1 MTIQELI
8 TELQAF
14 ESPNSKVYVWVDGNR
29 MPVHSVD
36 HFEECTD
43 VNAIPE
49 GMISYYA

>member
-8 TELQAF
+8 SALQAF
-14 ESPNSKVYVWVDGNR
+14 ESPNSKVFVWVDGNR

-49 GMISYYA
+49 GISYYA